1 MKTILVVDDEH
12 ALLETLTELLEELG
26 YRVVSAVNG
35 RDGLKQLENEPPD
48 LLLVDYMMP
57 IADGRWLIE
66 RARQKPGFT
75 SMPIILMSAAARRSA
90 GASLDQVVFL
100 SKPFE
105 LGTLIGTIERLIG
118 NP

>member
-12 ALLETLTELLEELG
+12 ALLETLTELLADLG
-26 YRVVSAVNG
+26 YRVVSAGNG
-35 RDGLKQLENEPPD
+35 RDGLKHLDEEQPD

-66 RARQKPGFT
+66 RARQRPTLT
-75 SMPIILMSAAARRSA
+75 SMPIILMSAATRRAA
-90 GASLDQVVFL
+90 GADLDKVVFL

-105 LGTLIGTIERLIG
+105 LG
-118 NP
+118 